1 MCLGGQLAMKYLP
14 TCLVVLFVPLSCLQA
29 VEHVSEPADFPAFKL
44 SVYAS
49 GLTQPDGLAFHPVS
63 GELYVSEE
71 TAGRVSVIRQGHAV
85 PVIEGKFQ
93 LGDTV
98 PAEWLDEDHPSE
110 HWLNNTLASPE
121 GIAFGPD
128 NSLYVVED
136 STRGRV
142 LKFTPDATG
151 RYPAAS
157 VLPLPRLGE
166 PYAWESLCFSR
177 NGSLFLAGSS
187 YEVNR
192 GWGYSCVLACDATQ
206 QWWMVDYGP
215 LASFSAVTLMEE
227 DQIMVAGDESVGSLT
242 WWDLKR
248 QQEIQTQ
255 THSLGTIEG
264 ICPLPDGSLA
274 VAIEASGQGGRV
286 VRIDPVTGRQTILAE
301 GLGTLES
308 VVCEKSSGRLFITE
322 DSTGRILCLTPAS
335 PIPEDRTGLQLAR
348 RSSEARRGLPPGKT
362 PQFLR
367 QFMKQVGVDLVDA
380 DALNQ
385 PAGETTE
392 TRTQMTLEELGKRI
406 PLVAGR
412 VSVEPMPDVADPVTE
427 VNFLSLHPNQITDL
441 NGQPTPPI
449 CLYAAKR
456 RSGHV
461 DRSQTLG
468 GIVMRKYNTHSGWEK
483 EGEAAQLLLPLNTC
497 STSENSN
504 GVTVVMTFL
513 GLDQFEDSFL
523 TINYG
528 HSNHAFFATSGDRLR
543 VARATF
549 MEQGVDGQEICNFAL
564 TGVRTRRAEDAM
576 WMPLKPR
583 TTWTLIS
590 PGVNNWVSRRT
601 MALMPDLVARMRKF
615 DRYISDTLLVDVPGD
630 NLPAMADQEKP
641 DNSKA
646 SGEPARDQQH
656 EPIPART
663 LTPVADLQ
671 FSTPEK
677 EEETSFTNRILQQIV
692 SAWSRS
698 LGR

>member
-1 MCLGGQLAMKYLP
+1 MCLGGQLAMKYLS
-14 TCLVVLFVPLSCLQA
+14 TFLGAFLVPLPVLLA
-29 VEHVSEPADFPAFKL
+29 VEHVSAPVDFPSFQL

-49 GLTQPDGLAFHPVS
+49 GLTQPDGLAFHPTS

-71 TAGRVSVIRQGHAV
+71 SAGRISVIRQGRAL
-85 PVIEGKFQ
+85 PVIEGKFRMSDQ
-93 LGDTV
+93 V
-98 PAEWLDEDHPSE
+98 PSEWLDEDHPRE
-110 HWLNNTLASPE
+110 HWLNNTLVSPE

-142 LKFTPDATG
+142 LKFTPDNSG
-151 RYPAAS
+151 RYDAGS

-187 YEVNR
+187 YEATR

-227 DQIMVAGDESVGSLT
+227 DQIMIAGDESVGSLT

-248 QQEIQTQ
+248 KQEIQTQ

-274 VAIEASGQGGRV
+274 VAIEASGHGGRV
-286 VRIDPVTGRQTILAE
+286 VRIDPVTGQQTVLIE

-308 VVCEKSSGRLFITE
+308 VVCEKSSGRLFLTE
-322 DSTGRILCLTPAS
+322 DSTGRILCLTPS
-335 PIPEDRTGLQLAR
+335 RPISEDSSGMQLAR
-348 RSSEARRGLPPGKT
+348 RSSEARRGLPPRKT

-380 DALNQ
+380 EVTGQ
-385 PAGETTE
+385 PSGEASE
-392 TRTQMTLEELGKRI
+392 PSTRMTLEELGKHI

-412 VSVEPMPDVADPVTE
+412 VRVDPMPDVADPVTE

-456 RSGHV
+456 RSGQV

-468 GIVMRKYNTHSGWEK
+468 GIIMRKYNTHSGWEK
-483 EGEAAQLLLPLNTC
+483 EGESAQLLLPLNTC

-528 HSNHAFFATSGDRLR
+528 HSNHAYFATSGDRLR
-543 VARATF
+543 VAQATF
-549 MEQGVDGQEICNFAL
+549 MEQGANGEEICNFAL
-564 TGVRTRRAEDAM
+564 TGVRTRRAEDAT

-601 MALMPDLVARMRKF
+601 MALMPELVARMRKF

-630 NLPAMADQEKP
+630 NLPAMAEQEKTDKSEATREP
-641 DNSKA
+641 KREQ
-646 SGEPARDQQH
+646 EPARN
-656 EPIPART
+656 